1 MLWCIKNEI
10 NHRCQD
16 LHGIM
21 IHTKCL
27 CYRTPSKIFKIPRKQ
42 DMTMVI
48 EGPTEGRIKLQDD
61 DSIHSGK

>member
-1 MLWCIKNEI
+1 MEI
-10 NHRCQD
+10 NHRHLD

-21 IHTKCL
+21 LHTKCL
-27 CYRTPSKIFKIPRKQ
+27 CYRTPSKIFKIPQKQ

-48 EGPTEGRIKLQDD
+48 EGTNEGRVNLQDD